1 MAKILRLDLKG
12 FKSFANLTT
21 LNFSS
26 GFNVIIGPNGSGK
39 SNIFDALCF
48 VLGKSSMKDIRAE
61 RAANLIYNGG
71 KSKKAAKQAEVSI
84 YFDNRDHSFPLE
96 TEVVKLTRIVNQD
109 GKSTYKINDKTRTRR
124 EVVELLNQAHINPDG
139 YNIVLQ
145 GDITKIVEMTP
156 IERRLIIEEIAGIR
170 IYEEKK
176 QKALNELQKVEETLK
191 EADLIL
197 SERQERLEELEKERE
212 MALRYL
218 DLQKQIKTYQASIIR
233 KELLSL
239 EKKLSSVNEKL
250 NALNNELEKYNDK
263 IKKLQQEKREYL
275 EKIDEITKEI
285 EEKSNFGESEI
296 KKQLDELKIQ
306 YEKKKLQLENYEKE
320 YEQLILK
327 KVQLEKAL
335 QEAESKVLLSKKEI
349 EELENK
355 KQELEEMIDQT
366 KSKIAELKK
375 RYNFDDLSDLE
386 KELEEVDTNI
396 EKLNQKADEL
406 KKKQSELIRQKDR
419 YEFELNNLRSRL
431 EELKKQQ
438 QEIEKQKKEL
448 KKLKDEF
455 KKVSLELNSK
465 LDLDTKYSKELAH
478 AREKYIQAENEITR
492 LRSKLDQ
499 KAYANASERIL
510 KVIRDL
516 KKSIPGIYG
525 TVSEL
530 AAVDEKYALAL
541 EIAAGTRINGVVV
554 ENEDVAIQII
564 KHLKS
569 NKLGT
574 AIFFPLNKIK
584 PPREE
589 NLNKYKKISGV
600 VGTALELLDFDPK
613 FSNVFKYV
621 FSNTLI
627 IENVDVAKAVGVGKV
642 RMVTL
647 DGDLFETSG
656 AIQGGFRQKKTSGF
670 SDKALRDKINK
681 LENELQNYDVVIKEL
696 EEKKKQNLNEIYEL
710 RKKKAELEAEIIK
723 IEKLSSQNVEVLDD
737 KELKQKLAELEK
749 QLDVINDDLMEVM
762 QKISQEKIK
771 KQRIREAIAKAKSPE
786 VVAELNAYED
796 QLKNYEQEMIKVN
809 EKLNH
814 SRDYLKNVL
823 IREMDETKSVLNDT
837 VKQIKK
843 LEQLKT
849 ELNQE
854 LLELDDQ
861 IQELKEKEQEIYSE
875 FKELFNKR
883 NQYESLLREIEQKIM
898 EFEES
903 IRETERKINLINLN
917 NADSKARYEAL
928 KEQLKEFDVDE
939 YVDASMNELK
949 STLNKLKKEFSEM
962 QEVNLKSI
970 QDYEE
975 MKKKIDE
982 IIKKK
987 EELEK
992 EKAEV
997 LVLMNEIET
1006 KKKEAFMNTFNKIN
1020 ESFKRIFKELMPK
1033 GEATLQLEDPKEIF
1047 NAGMKIVVRLT
1058 TKRFIDI
1065 RSLSGGEKS
1074 MTALAFIFSIQEY
1087 QPAPFYIFDEVDAA
1101 LDKRNTEKLA
1111 DYIKRYSKKAQ
1122 YVVVSHNDT
1131 LIVEADTIFGVS
1143 MNKDGVSSVVA
1154 LKLEGQ
1160 KVDEN
1165 LKREVKKRVEKEKK

>member
-1 MAKILRLDLKG
+1 MTKILRLDLKG

-61 RAANLIYNGG
+61 RASSLVYNGG
-71 KSKKAAKQAEVSI
+71 KSKKPAKQAEVSI
-84 YFDNRDHSFPLE
+84 YFDNTDNSFPIQ

-124 EVVELLNQAHINPDG
+124 EIVELLNHAHINPDG

-145 GDITKIVEMTP
+145 GDITRIVEMTP
-156 IERRLIIEEIAGIR
+156 IERRMIIEEISGIR

-191 EADLIL
+191 EAELIL
-197 SERQERLEELEKERE
+197 AEREERLKELEKEKE
-212 MALRYL
+212 AALRYL
-218 DLQKQIKTYQASIIR
+218 ELQKQIKTYQASILR

-239 EKKLSSVNEKL
+239 EKKLSSVNEKINNL
-250 NALNNELEKYNDK
+250 NKELEKYNNE
-263 IKKLQQEKREYL
+263 IKKLQEEKKEYI
-275 EKIDEITKEI
+275 EKIDQVTKEI

-320 YEQLILK
+320 HEQLILK

-349 EELENK
+349 DEPEQK
-355 KQELEEMIDQT
+355 KQELQGLIEKT
-366 KSKIAELKK
+366 KSKILALKK
-375 RYNFDDLSDLE
+375 KYNFDDLNDLE
-386 KELEEVDTNI
+386 KQLEQIDQNI
-396 EKLNQKADEL
+396 ETLNLKAEEL

-419 YEFELNNLRSRL
+419 FEFEIENIRSRL

-465 LDLDTKYSKELAH
+465 LDLDTKYSKELAY

-516 KKSIPGIYG
+516 KKTIAGIYG

-564 KHLKS
+564 KHLKA

-574 AIFFPLNKIK
+574 AIFFPLNKIR

-589 NLNKYKKISGV
+589 NLSKFKRISGV
-600 VGTALELLDFDPK
+600 IGSALELLEFDPK

-627 IENVDVAKAVGVGKV
+627 VENVDVAKAVGVGKV

-656 AIQGGFRQKKTSGF
+656 AIQGGFRQKRSSGF

-681 LENELQNYDVVIKEL
+681 LENELQNYDIVIKEL

-723 IEKLSSQNVEVLDD
+723 IEKLSTQSVEILDD
-737 KELKQKLAELEK
+737 KELKQKLSEVER
-749 QLDVINDDLMEVM
+749 QLDEVNDELMQIM
-762 QKISQEKIK
+762 QQISQEKIK
-771 KQRIREAIAKAKSPE
+771 KQKIKEAIAKAKSPE

-796 QLKNYEQEMIKVN
+796 QLKNYEQEMIKIN

-823 IREMDETKSVLNDT
+823 MRDVDETKSVLDDT
-837 VKQIKK
+837 IKQIKK
-843 LEQLKT
+843 LEELKV

-854 LLELDDQ
+854 LLELDNE
-861 IQELKEKEQEIYSE
+861 IQELKEKEEEIYAE
-875 FKELFNKR
+875 FKELFTKR

-898 EFEES
+898 EFEEK

-928 KEQLKEFDVDE
+928 KEQLKEYNVDE

-949 STLNKLKKEFSEM
+949 STLEKLKKEFSEM

-970 QDYEE
+970 QDYDE

-982 IIKKK
+982 IMSKK

-1006 KKKEAFMNTFNKIN
+1006 KKKEAFMITFNKIN

-1065 RSLSGGEKS
+1065 RSLSGGEKT

-1122 YVVVSHNDT
+1122 YIVVSHNDA

-1143 MNKDGVSSVVA
+1143 MNKDGISSVVA

-1165 LKREVKKRVEKEKK
+1165 LKKEVKKRVEKEKK